1 MPHKGDMMT
10 VREIVET
17 LGLAAD
23 EDAVRKMAEYNAMV
37 IAMSRKMNL
46 TGIKDAEESLVKNI
60 YDSLTVYE
68 EKYFPKNGRMLDL
81 GTGAGFPGIP
91 LAILRPDMQVVLV
104 DSVLKKLVF
113 IENAAAK
120 LGIKNIK
127 ILHIRA
133 EEGGRRRK
141 TRETFDMVT
150 ARAVKMLPIIA
161 EWGVPFVK
169 EGGVFAAMKGPG
181 ADEELRQSGKDSEG
195 IECGAHGAKRA
206 GAPYG
211 GKKDDSLLQENRAVS
226 QNLSEKSGCGGKETD
241 HRRSVKE

>member
-1 MPHKGDMMT
+1 MT
-10 VREIVET
+10 VREMVET

-37 IAMSRKMNL
+37 IAMSGKLNL
-46 TGIKDAEESLVKNI
+46 TGIKDIEESLVKNI

-68 EKYFPKNGRMLDL
+68 EKYFPENGRILDL

-113 IENAAAK
+113 IEHAAAK

-141 TRETFDMVT
+141 TREAFDLVT

-169 EGGVFAAMKGPG
+169 EG
-181 ADEELRQSGKDSEG
+181 L
-195 IECGAHGAKRA
+195 
-206 GAPYG
+206 
-211 GKKDDSLLQENRAVS
+211 SLI
-226 QNLSEKSGCGGKETD
+226 
-241 HRRSVKE
+241 HI

>member
-1 MPHKGDMMT
+1 MMT

-23 EDAVRKMAEYNAMV
+23 EDAVRRMAEYNAMV

-91 LAILRPDMQVVLV
+91 LAILRPDMQIVLV

-150 ARAVKMLPIIA
+150 ARAVKMLPVIA
-161 EWGVPFVK
+161 EWGIPFVK
-169 EGGVFAAMKGPG
+169 EGGIFAAMKGPG
-181 ADEELRQSGKDSEG
+181 ADEELRQSGKILKELKA
-195 IECGAHGAKRA
+195 ELMERKRI

-211 GKKDDSLLQENRAVS
+211 REKDDSLLQENRAVS

-241 HRRSVKE
+241 HR

>member
-1 MPHKGDMMT
+1 MYGMDQFENELKEL
-10 VREIVET
+10 RIVLSDVQKQQFE
-17 LGLAAD
+17 
-23 EDAVRKMAEYNAMV
+23 EYYKLLVEWNEV
-37 IAMSRKMNL
+37 MNL
-46 TGIKDAEESLVKNI
+46 TAITDYKDVMKKHFF
-60 YDSLTVYE
+60 DSLTVVRAYPE
-68 EKYFPKNGRMLDL
+68 IMTENVSVIDI

-150 ARAVKMLPIIA
+150 ARAAKMLPIIA

-169 EGGVFAAMKGPG
+169 EGGIFAAMKGPG
-181 ADEELRQSGKDSEG
+181 ADEELRQSGKILKELKAELMERKELELPTG
-195 IECGAHGAKRA
+195 ERRTILYFRKT
-206 GAPYG
+206 APSPKTYPRKVG
-211 GKKDDSLLQENRAVS
+211 VAEKKPIIGEA
-226 QNLSEKSGCGGKETD
+226 
-241 HRRSVKE
+241 

>member
-1 MPHKGDMMT
+1 MT

-150 ARAVKMLPIIA
+150 ARAVKMLPVIA
-161 EWGVPFVK
+161 EWGIPFVK
-169 EGGVFAAMKGPG
+169 EGGIFAAMKGPG
-181 ADEELRQSGKDSEG
+181 ADEELRQSGKILKELKA
-195 IECGAHGAKRA
+195 EHGKKRI
-206 GAPYG
+206 GAPYRRE
-211 GKKDDSLLQENRAVS
+211 KDDSLLQENRAVS
-226 QNLSEKSGCGGKETD
+226 QNLSEESGCGGKETD

>member
-1 MPHKGDMMT
+1 MT

-150 ARAVKMLPIIA
+150 ARAVKMLPVIA
-161 EWGVPFVK
+161 EWGIPFVK
-169 EGGVFAAMKGPG
+169 EDGIFAAMKGPG
-181 ADEELRQSGKDSEG
+181 ADEELRQSGKILKELKAELMERKELELPTG
-195 IECGAHGAKRA
+195 ERRTILYIRKT
-206 GAPYG
+206 APSPKTYPRKVG
-211 GKKDDSLLQENRAVS
+211 VAEKKPIIGEA
-226 QNLSEKSGCGGKETD
+226 
-241 HRRSVKE
+241 

>member
-1 MPHKGDMMT
+1 
-10 VREIVET
+10 
-17 LGLAAD
+17 
-23 EDAVRKMAEYNAMV
+23 
-37 IAMSRKMNL
+37 
-46 TGIKDAEESLVKNI
+46 
-60 YDSLTVYE
+60 
-68 EKYFPKNGRMLDL
+68 MLDL

-150 ARAVKMLPIIA
+150 ARAVKMLPVIA

-169 EGGVFAAMKGPG
+169 EGGIFAAMKGPG
-181 ADEELRQSGKDSEG
+181 ADEELRQSGKILKELKAELMERKELELPTG
-195 IECGAHGAKRA
+195 ERRTILYFRKT
-206 GAPYG
+206 APSPKTYPRKVG
-211 GKKDDSLLQENRAVS
+211 VAEKKPIIGEA
-226 QNLSEKSGCGGKETD
+226 
-241 HRRSVKE
+241 